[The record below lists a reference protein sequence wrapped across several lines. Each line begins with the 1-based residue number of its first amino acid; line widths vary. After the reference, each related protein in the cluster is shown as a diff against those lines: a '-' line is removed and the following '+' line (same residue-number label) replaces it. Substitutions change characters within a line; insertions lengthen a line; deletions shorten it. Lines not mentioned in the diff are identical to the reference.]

1 MKSKIT
7 KKPDPQLDEDED
19 DVEVESGGPSI
30 SSASKS
36 KVAVIAASSLL
47 VTLVVYFFFVK
58 GEEKPKESLEKV
70 SVPEVATFT
79 PSAPG
84 DSPFALPEAK
94 QEEAKTEG
102 EKKAVSVEKPA
113 APDVPELPSL
123 PQDSVLPDQII
134 LPQNDETSKVEEKKD
149 EQKALPNQP
158 IEPKKEEP
166 IPAPMQPQDPINQQ
180 QASQDPIQE
189 VNSDLDPRFAP
200 IIVFSAPAQGTPNR
214 GVGYENNIV
223 ILNKSPIDQLAA
235 TQAGVSATFIKD
247 RSSTIAQGKMLTAVL
262 ETAINTE
269 VPGSVR
275 AVVSRDVYGESGN
288 GVLIPRGSR
297 LFGSYSSNITQG
309 QGRVEIAWT
318 RLIRPDGVD
327 LAINFNASDQFGRA
341 GIVGTVDNRYGSIIT
356 NSILTSVL
364 AVGGVAVAQ
373 KLLTNNNS
381 STTTTNPTQ
390 GTTTTTGS
398 AANQAIYDV
407 SKTITD
413 TVSQIIGN
421 TLDLSPIIRVPQG
434 TKITIIVNSDI
445 SIPLMKAAR

>member
-1 MKSKIT
+1 MSYNKRF
-7 KKPDPQLDEDED
+7 
-19 DVEVESGGPSI
+19 
-30 SSASKS
+30 
-36 KVAVIAASSLL
+36 L
-47 VTLVVYFFFVK
+47 VT
-58 GEEKPKESLEKV
+58 E
-70 SVPEVATFT
+70 
-79 PSAPG
+79 
-84 DSPFALPEAK
+84 D
-94 QEEAKTEG
+94 
-102 EKKAVSVEKPA
+102 EKKAVAVEKPV
-113 APDVPELPSL
+113 APEVPELPSL

-134 LPQNDETSKVEEKKD
+134 LPQNDENTKAEEKKD
-149 EQKALPNQP
+149 EQKNAPIQP
-158 IEPKKEEP
+158 VEPKKEEP
-166 IPAPMQPQDPINQQ
+166 IPAPIQPQEPINQQ
-180 QASQDPIQE
+180 QASQNPIQE

-223 ILNKSPIDQLAA
+223 MLNKSPIDQLAA
-235 TQAGVSATFIKD
+235 TQAGVTATFIKD

-445 SIPLMKAAR
+445 SIPLTKVAR